1 MNNTAYVV
9 AFGRSPIARA
19 GRVKGDGTFVPGT
32 FSSVRPD
39 DLAALML
46 SRVIA
51 DLNPQM
57 FAERPTDVIVG
68 TAFPEGEQGFNLG
81 RLLVPLAGLPVTV
94 TGQTVNRW
102 CASGLLALL
111 TGFDSVASPYSAT
124 EIAICGGVES
134 MSRIPMGGATFA
146 PNPRLTQPGDNV
158 YLGMGNTAEAV
169 ATEFSISREKQDA
182 FALESHRRAI
192 AARSKERPHIIPL
205 TFEQTVWEEGQ
216 PQKRIITLSEDE
228 GPRADTSLESL
239 AKLKPAFHR
248 SGTVTAGNSSQVSD
262 GAAFAVIVSQAVL
275 EEYNLKPLARL
286 VGYGNNG
293 VPPQLMGI
301 GPIEAFRRALTVA
314 GLRKD
319 DIGLIGLNE
328 AFAAQCLA
336 VQRELEL
343 DPAIVNPNG
352 GAIAI
357 GHPLGATGTRD
368 FCDQLW
374 EAMVRGVQY
383 FGTGMC
389 VGGGQGSFAI
399 FENLTSGSM

>member
-9 AFGRSPIARA
+9 AFGRYPIARA

-32 FSSVRPD
+32 LSSVRPD

-124 EIAICGGVES
+124 EVAICGGVES

-146 PNPRLTQPGDNV
+146 PNPRLTQPGYDF
-158 YLGMGNTAEAV
+158 YMGMGNTAEAV
-169 ATEFSISREKQDA
+169 AKEFSISREDQDA

-248 SGTVTAGNSSQVSD
+248 RGTVTAGNSSQVSD

-286 VGYGNNG
+286 VGYGNAG
-293 VPPQLMGI
+293 VSPQLMGI

-374 EAMVRGVQY
+374 EAIESGVQY

-389 VGGGQGSFAI
+389 VGGGQGCVAI
-399 FENLTSGSM
+399 FENLTSGRM